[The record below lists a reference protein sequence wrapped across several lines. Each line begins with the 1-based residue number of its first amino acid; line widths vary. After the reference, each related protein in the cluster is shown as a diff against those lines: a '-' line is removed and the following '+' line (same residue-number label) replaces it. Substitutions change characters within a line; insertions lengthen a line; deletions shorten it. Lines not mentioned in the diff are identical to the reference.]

1 MNTLARILAR
11 VIICVV
17 ACLLVCN
24 TRVTAQIRS
33 LRGDG
38 LAVYYWPGTERLA
51 ARVIEQIRAA
61 PPLPALPRD
70 TTTARPIRIY
80 LAPDAA
86 RFDSLTGGGAP
97 DWGAGVALPDSD
109 IIVMPLRQ
117 PKRGAF
123 EEMGTTLRHEIAH
136 IRLHR
141 YLSPVRIPRWFDEG
155 YATWASGSLDWES
168 AWLLRLAFVR
178 QQAPSLDSL
187 ALEWPEGATDAR
199 VAYLLSASAVQF
211 LVDQSGE
218 RGLRVFLEN
227 WKSSGSFDDAL
238 GRTYGMTA
246 GIFERDWRRA
256 VRARYGWAVIL
267 SNTLV
272 LWGIIGL
279 LIVVLYV
286 VRRKRDRKRYQRL
299 LDTELPDDP
308 AYWLEQEQIE
318 AGPEVSSEEGKEP
331 PKAGGEDRSASH

>member
-1 MNTLARILAR
+1 MNAAARTFVRVILVLCAR
-11 VIICVV
+11 VLTVSTH
-17 ACLLVCN
+17 AN
-24 TRVTAQIRS
+24 GQIPS
-33 LRGDG
+33 LKSDG
-38 LAVYYWPGTERLA
+38 IAVYYWPGGERLA
-51 ARVIEQIRAA
+51 ARVLENIRTF
-61 PPLPALPRD
+61 PPLPSLPPD

-80 LAPDAA
+80 LAPDAV
-86 RFDSLTGGGAP
+86 RFDSITGGGAP

-109 IIVMPLRQ
+109 IIVLPLHQ
-117 PKRGAF
+117 PSRGSF
-123 EEMGTTLRHEIAH
+123 DEMMSTTLRHELAH

-141 YLSPVRIPRWFDEG
+141 YLAPINIPRWFDEG

-211 LVDQSGE
+211 LADQSGE

-227 WKSSGSFDDAL
+227 WKSSRSFDNAL
-238 GRTYGMTA
+238 GTTFGMTT
-246 GIFERDWRRA
+246 GIFERDWRKA

-272 LWGIIGL
+272 LWAMIGV
-279 LIVVLYV
+279 LIVVLYA
-286 VRRKRDRKRYQRL
+286 VRRRRDRGRFARL
-299 LDTELPDDP
+299 LETELPDDP
-308 AYWLEQEQIE
+308 AYWMEQEQNPE
-318 AGPEVSSEEGKEP
+318 ATEP
-331 PKAGGEDRSASH
+331 SDPPSH